1 MYARDT
7 RIYARARSDEQD
19 SSWVAQGA
27 IECLGRG
34 SPELSRVRTS
44 GVLRITLAMVLLTAA
59 TLKVWELIIRVPP
72 QSSSWPVGWTV
83 AAVGSEM
90 FVAIWLLTGQA
101 GCMAWRAVTVMF
113 ACFAAAAVWKASQ
126 GAATCG
132 CFGPVSVS
140 PWFTAAFDICAV
152 IALWLTR
159 PQRQPAAMPPARWR
173 APAAVVLLLAA
184 TCALALHAARR
195 GILGAAAAG
204 LATGGDGIVILDPQ
218 DWIGQR
224 FPLLDHIDAP
234 ADLAHGTWLLLLY
247 RADCPLCH
255 EAIPAYAALS
265 ARMPVMLLEMPS
277 DQTAA
282 LFRGTEPTG
291 AAHAAEADVGPHG
304 VPRGRVRPDRLWF
317 LTTPTAILLQDGR
330 VQHVRQG
337 NQAVEPSPVIAPI
350 PFRGAEPTAIAA
362 PGASSFALRHSA
374 LLRASGFVLRAL
386 PFVPS
391 CPCASS

>member
-1 MYARDT
+1 MKDVDEASLPC
-7 RIYARARSDEQD
+7 AASRAHLALIR
-19 SSWVAQGA
+19 A
-27 IECLGRG
+27 
-34 SPELSRVRTS
+34 
-44 GVLRITLAMVLLTAA
+44 VLALVLLAA
-59 TLKVWELIIRVPP
+59 GSFKTYQLVTWSHSGILDALGII
-72 QSSSWPVGWTV
+72 G
-83 AAVGSEM
+83 AVGGDTVLALLLLIAIRSQVALRAAMGM
-90 FVAIWLLTGQA
+90 FVLFGL
-101 GCMAWRAVTVMF
+101 V
-113 ACFAAAAVWKASQ
+113 ACWKGLQ

-132 CFGPVSVS
+132 CFGPLSVS
-140 PWFTAAFDICAV
+140 PWFTAAFDVSAV

-247 RADCPLCH
+247 RTDCPLCH